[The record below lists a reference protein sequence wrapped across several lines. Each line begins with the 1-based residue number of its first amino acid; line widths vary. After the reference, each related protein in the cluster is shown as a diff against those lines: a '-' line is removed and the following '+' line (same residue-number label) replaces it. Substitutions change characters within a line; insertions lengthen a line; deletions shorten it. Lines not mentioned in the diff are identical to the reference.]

1 MKIKHVLGVSFFSLV
16 LGLGFVACS
25 DDDDDNTPQAP
36 SEVVGIWKYST
47 VKSNVEVTDEE
58 IKDAVIEY
66 IENLP
71 NEGVDTYNLKAN
83 KTYELR
89 MVGAEKDS
97 TGNYIY
103 NNGKITFDS
112 KSDVAYAKDTISD
125 MEDVKKAVAEALDLD
140 ETKITKA
147 ESVKI
152 YKRISK

>member
-25 DDDDDNTPQAP
+25 DDDDDNTPQVP
-36 SEVVGIWKYST
+36 YEVVGVWKYSA

-58 IKDAVIEY
+58 IKDAVVEY

-89 MVGAEKDS
+89 MAGAEKDS

-112 KSDVAYAKDTISD
+112 KSDVTYAQDTIRD
-125 MEDVKKAVAEALDLD
+125 MDDVKKAVAEALELD
-140 ETKITKA
+140 EAKITKA
-147 ESVKI
+147 ESVRI